1 MAEENIHHKN
11 VIMKKLAGVT
21 MIRQGC
27 ALDYCFEASINSMK
41 AFCDVVYVCYVE
53 SEDETLELLKS
64 IGGITI
70 ILCTKESWDKREGRE
85 KLSYFQNIAINKAQ
99 IDGYEYCFLCQADE
113 CVSQDSIPHIR
124 QAVELGEEGYCVT
137 RHNLWADEHHMLNV
151 RQDRSPVS
159 TIVNRLTKT
168 YYRSY
173 DDGES
178 ILSNSNLNFINKIE
192 IFHMGFIRDNKKHIA
207 KIKEIQQ
214 NIFQIEYD
222 KRADLKEEFD
232 WKDWGFTESD
242 LVPIHKPLPI
252 YLKDWILKLN
262 K

>member
-1 MAEENIHHKN
+1 MTKEENNKPMS
-11 VIMKKLAGVT
+11 VSKKIAGCCFVRNA
-21 MIRQGC
+21 I
-27 ALDYCFEASINSMK
+27 LFDYCIEASINSMK

-53 SEDETLELLKS
+53 GEDETLELLKS
-64 IGGITI
+64 IGGITLI
-70 ILCTKESWDKREGRE
+70 VCKKDEWDKIQGRE
-85 KLSYFQNIAINKAQ
+85 KLALFQNVAINQAQ

-159 TIVNRLTKT
+159 TVVNRLTKT
-168 YYRSY
+168 CYRSY
-173 DDGES
+173 GDGES

-232 WKDWGFTESD
+232 WKDWGFTDAD